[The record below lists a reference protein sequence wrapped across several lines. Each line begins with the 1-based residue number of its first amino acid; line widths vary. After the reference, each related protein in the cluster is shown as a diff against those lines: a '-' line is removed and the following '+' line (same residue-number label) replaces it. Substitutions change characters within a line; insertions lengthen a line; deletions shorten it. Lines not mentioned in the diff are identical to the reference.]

1 MWPFC
6 THTAELSSTTLHFV
20 FASAVMVIL
29 LVVIHLFMKGF
40 QLCHESKS
48 YICNW
53 VNLLVNVFE
62 VSLYVLSIMF
72 VSVFGTPCMCPQSW
86 QWQIGVVA
94 ILLAWINLIRLCAK
108 FPSMGIYIIMFGN
121 IVLTFLKVIILSVL
135 LLSTFAITFYMVFS
149 EPQFQVSHIQRSQ
162 PIVLVCIFTL
172 YTVWMRNLLAVLFT
186 AVYLSHFEHCH
197 LAIVSNLSHLCTK
210 HPKNCFWCVSSYY
223 HAAMYGFCFL

>member
-62 VSLYVLSIMF
+62 VSLYVLSIIF
-72 VSVFGTPCMCPQSW
+72 VSVIWTPCMCPQEW
-86 QWQIGVVA
+86 QWQIGVIA
-94 ILLAWINLIRLCAK
+94 ILLAWVNLIRFFAK
-108 FPSMGIYIIMFGN
+108 FPSTGIYVIMFGR
-121 IVLTFLKVIILSVL
+121 ILLTFLKVIILSVL
-135 LLSTFAITFYMVFS
+135 LLITFAITFYMTFS
-149 EPQFQVSHIQRSQ
+149 ETQFQVSHIQRNG
-162 PIVLVCIFTL
+162 PVTF
-172 YTVWMRNLLAVLFT
+172 
-186 AVYLSHFEHCH
+186 VYVF
-197 LAIVSNLSHLCTK
+197 
-210 HPKNCFWCVSSYY
+210 
-223 HAAMYGFCFL
+223 